1 MVDLKGFI
9 SQGAVHL
16 SKRVAG
22 CNPSEEYVQVK
33 LDHIPRFSEQKS
45 NIMFEPP
52 PPGNIRHPSNITKT
66 GGLSPYQTGQTIIET
81 TKFSDDLK
89 QKNQL

>member
-9 SQGAVHL
+9 SPGASHL
-16 SKRVAG
+16 SNRVAG
-22 CNPSEEYVQVK
+22 FNPSEEYAQVK
-33 LDHIPRFSEQKS
+33 LDHIPRFSGQKS

-52 PPGNIRHPSNITKT
+52 PPRNIRHPSNMTKT

-81 TKFSDDLK
+81 NKFNHDS
-89 QKNQL
+89 